1 MDLHQNDKTRVI
13 METKKLLSFNLLS
26 DTHAELT
33 RLPKSFRET
42 VCHECGWSEA
52 TFYRKARGKNTF
64 SNAEKEK
71 ILAVADG
78 LLKRVLDQNVSY
90 RQR

>member
-1 MDLHQNDKTRVI
+1 
-13 METKKLLSFNLLS
+13 METKKLSSFNLLS
-26 DTHAELT
+26 DTHAALA
-33 RLPKSFRET
+33 RLPKSFRES

-71 ILAVADG
+71 ILAVTDH
-78 LLKRVLDQNVSY
+78 LLRSVLEQNVSY
-90 RQR
+90 TQR

>member
-1 MDLHQNDKTRVI
+1 
-13 METKKLLSFNLLS
+13 METKKLSSFNLLS
-26 DTHAELT
+26 DTHAALT
-33 RLPKSFRET
+33 RLPKSFRES

-71 ILAVADG
+71 ILAVTSD
-78 LLKRVLDQNVSY
+78 LLKSVLEQNVSY
-90 RQR
+90 RQH

>member
-1 MDLHQNDKTRVI
+1 
-13 METKKLLSFNLLS
+13 MESKKISSFNLLLE
-26 DTHAELT
+26 THTALT
-33 RLPKSFRET
+33 QLPKSFRES

-71 ILAVADG
+71 ILAVADHF
-78 LLKRVLDQNVSY
+78 LKNVLDQNTRY